1 MSKRPN
7 KSTPARRNR
16 VSRSVERVARRTGP
30 RPASPDRAYEQ
41 QKLAFEGIPARLLK
55 PYAGQYIASVNGR
68 IMDSDRDLP
77 TLTRRFFGDHGH
89 VPVYVG
95 FAGRSPVVVIDT
107 PF

>member
-1 MSKRPN
+1 MKL
-7 KSTPARRNR
+7 KGL
-16 VSRSVERVARRTGP
+16 RT
-30 RPASPDRAYEQ
+30 ATADRAYEQ
-41 QKLAFEGIPARLLK
+41 QKQAFEGIPARALK
-55 PYAGQYIASVNGR
+55 PYAGQYVVSVNGR

-89 VPVYVG
+89 IPVYVG